1 MIHGGAFVTQ
11 PRRWM
16 PSTVAMGGGIAG
28 GTPSTTTLTLAS
40 ALALTLT
47 AAAPMTIVHC
57 PFAQEVEDCRAEPHI
72 ALRDFE

>member
-11 PRRWM
+11 PRRWT
-16 PSTVAMGGGIAG
+16 PSTVAMGGGVAG
-28 GTPSTTTLTLAS
+28 GTVSTTTLTLAS

-47 AAAPMTIVHC
+47 ASAPMKIVRC
-57 PFAQEVEDCRAEPHI
+57 PFAQEVEDRRAEPHI